1 MSKITE
7 LLNQVYKPMCAIIAY
22 EAEGKYSNTSTYYLE
37 QHKINKDGSLGAG
50 KPLLQRTIVNIF
62 NAVSQSNKQLDSS
75 LYGVVPENVLY
86 CDTRI
91 GNEKIVWYRKPED
104 RILFFSEGL
113 GIENGKMG
121 VPGLIYCVK
130 GKNLSVYA
138 FKGSKP
144 KNMLYRAP
152 FMNTSE
158 SGVCLGNSKVTFPEE
173 RTFENVMKYWEIMFW
188 QSEFSHILGDNPC
201 LGNLATIT
209 KECIASGSAFPQDML
224 KPSKLKLQDLLK

>member
-86 CDTRI
+86 CDTRT
-91 GNEKIVWYRKPED
+91 GSEKIVWYRRPED

-121 VPGLIYCVK
+121 VPVLIYCVK
-130 GKNLSVYA
+130 GKTLSVYA

-144 KNMLYRAP
+144 KKVLYCAP
-152 FMNTSE
+152 FMNMSE
-158 SGVCLGNSKVTFPEE
+158 SGGCLGNSNVTFPED
-173 RTFENVMKYWEIMFW
+173 RTFER
-188 QSEFSHILGDNPC
+188 
-201 LGNLATIT
+201 
-209 KECIASGSAFPQDML
+209 GSQ
-224 KPSKLKLQDLLK
+224 

>member
-1 MSKITE
+1 M
-7 LLNQVYKPMCAIIAY
+7 
-22 EAEGKYSNTSTYYLE
+22 
-37 QHKINKDGSLGAG
+37 
-50 KPLLQRTIVNIF
+50 
-62 NAVSQSNKQLDSS
+62 
-75 LYGVVPENVLY
+75 VPENVLY

-144 KNMLYRAP
+144 KKMLYCAP

-173 RTFENVMKYWEIMFW
+173 RTFENVMKYWETMFW